1 MSRGGGSKNV
11 YMYRAADQLYLY
23 CLRQS
28 SHDVIVKLAR
38 LHELREGPTDARLS
52 KLHAMTA
59 RVPCKELRTGSA
71 AAAVAPATWAVERV
85 LLRSLHGC
93 ACATVAATWTRDIR
107 RMGGR

>member
-1 MSRGGGSKNV
+1 M
-11 YMYRAADQLYLY
+11 YMTGQLYLY
-23 CLRQS
+23 FSLRQS
-28 SHDVIVKLAR
+28 PQMSLVKLAR